1 MEELLVIGAPFD
13 VYRHGSSCNNKKPK
27 LFKWKTNCDSDY
39 EVVVDNAIIGVLHKK
54 TNKKRVGWLCE
65 SSAILP
71 QLYDVL
77 LNKSTVLFEQGH
89 YEKIFTCDK
98 RLLDKDDRFEFCFVG
113 SNLPWIAEEHWKI
126 YEKTKLCSMIA
137 SSKQMCQGHI
147 YRHNIAS
154 KYKDNIDLYGGALNS
169 QRFGISNNLDMK
181 WNDKRE
187 ALVDYMFSITMENDR
202 YETYFTEKLTDC
214 FATGTVPIYWGAPDI
229 AEYFNTD
236 GMIILDESFDINSL
250 TRELYDS
257 KMEAIVDNFERIQ
270 KMELADDMLWKQIH
284 KKVKA

>member
-1 MEELLVIGAPFD
+1 
-13 VYRHGSSCNNKKPK
+13 
-27 LFKWKTNCDSDY
+27 
-39 EVVVDNAIIGVLHKK
+39 
-54 TNKKRVGWLCE
+54 
-65 SSAILP
+65 
-71 QLYDVL
+71 
-77 LNKSTVLFEQGH
+77 
-89 YEKIFTCDK
+89 
-98 RLLDKDDRFEFCFVG
+98 
-113 SNLPWIAEEHWKI
+113 
-126 YEKTKLCSMIA
+126 MIA

-154 KYKDNIDLYGGALNS
+154 KYKDNIDLYGGALKS